1 MQNPEIKM
9 SKNLSAKSNN
19 SPKKKFSI
27 VSGSLQTSEDQIVPS
42 IIGYKK
48 ILEEAKTVNLYK

>member
-1 MQNPEIKM
+1 M